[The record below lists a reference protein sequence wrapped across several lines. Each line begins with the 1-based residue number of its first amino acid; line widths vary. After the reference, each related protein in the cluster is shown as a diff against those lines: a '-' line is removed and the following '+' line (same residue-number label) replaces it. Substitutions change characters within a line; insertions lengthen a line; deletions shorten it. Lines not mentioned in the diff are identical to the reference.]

1 MDSSG
6 GSGDSKAPTTA
17 PPPFDPEQFARE
29 SEVALRAADA
39 PELLS
44 TQKLPTAP
52 PLDKR
57 VRLGVPPEELAW
69 FGLSPM
75 AATLAGRIDGKKT
88 LLELMEGSRSEEMLE
103 AVAQLH
109 DAGLLEYGN

>member
-6 GSGDSKAPTTA
+6 GSGDSKTPTTV
-17 PPPFDPEQFARE
+17 PPPFDPEQFAKE
-29 SEVALRAADA
+29 SEVAPRSGDG

-52 PLDKR
+52 LLDKR
-57 VRLGVPPEELAW
+57 VRLGVPVEELAW

-75 AATLAGRIDGKKT
+75 AARLAERMDGSKT
-88 LLELMEGSRSEEMLE
+88 LLELMDGSRSEETL
-103 AVAQLH
+103 
-109 DAGLLEYGN
+109 